1 MPTPAPADLHG
12 HVALVTGANGGIGAA
27 TALALA
33 ACGAA
38 VLLAYLR
45 LDEPPDPAVPD
56 AYRSSR
62 ARTAGHVVDAIR
74 AAAGRAVAV
83 EADLADP
90 ATPVALL
97 DAAEEAFG
105 PVDVLVNN
113 ASGWRQDTFGASET
127 DVHGR
132 QLHPVTAESID
143 RSLAVDTRAA
153 ALLIAEMARRHIA
166 RGARWGRIVGLTSGG
181 PMGFPGEVSYGA
193 AKAAHENYTM
203 AASVE
208 LADHGI
214 TANVVYPPVTDT
226 GWITDEVRAFVARS
240 SDHVH
245 VADPGDVARVIAYL
259 CSDEARLITGNVLR
273 LR

>member
-1 MPTPAPADLHG
+1 MPTPAPVDLHG
-12 HVALVTGANGGIGAA
+12 HVALVTGANSGIGAA
-27 TALALA
+27 TATALA

-38 VLLAYLR
+38 VLVAYLR
-45 LDEPPDPAVPD
+45 LDEPADPAVPD
-56 AYRSSR
+56 TYRSSR
-62 ARTAGHVVDAIR
+62 AGTADHVVAAIR
-74 AAAGRAVAV
+74 VADGRALAI

-113 ASGWRQDTFGASET
+113 ASAWRQDTFGASAT
-127 DVHGR
+127 DLHGR
-132 QLHPVTAESID
+132 RMHAVTAESID
-143 RSLAVDTRAA
+143 RNLAVDTRAA
-153 ALLIAEMARRHIA
+153 ALLIAEMAHGHIA
-166 RGARWGRIVGLTSGG
+166 RGASWGRIVGLTSGG

-193 AKAAHENYTM
+193 AKAAQENSTM
-203 AASVE
+203 AASIE

-226 GWITDEVRAFVARS
+226 GWITDEVRAFVAGS
-240 SDHVH
+240 TEHVH
-245 VADPGDVARVIAYL
+245 VAHPDEVARVIAYL
-259 CSDEARLITGNVLR
+259 CSHEAGLTTGNVLR